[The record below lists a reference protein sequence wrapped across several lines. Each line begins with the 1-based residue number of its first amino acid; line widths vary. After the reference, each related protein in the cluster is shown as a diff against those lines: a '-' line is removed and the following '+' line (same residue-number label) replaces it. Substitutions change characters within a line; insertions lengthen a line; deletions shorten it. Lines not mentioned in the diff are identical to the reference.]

1 MPAVTRSQLHAR
13 LTRRFLRE
21 AWGGTWARVGDHTYG
36 HPEVQEPGATPLII
50 GKYCSIGDHVVLILA
65 NHRLDLPTSYPFF
78 SLSAIWPEARNF
90 GPDHEAR
97 GPMIIGNDVWIGVG
111 ATLLPGVSIG
121 DGAIVSAGAVVAGD
135 VPPYAIVGGIPA
147 RVLRKRFDEETI
159 AAMLRIR
166 WWDWSDELVAA
177 RMRAIMTPD
186 MAAFVAAYDV

>member
-1 MPAVTRSQLHAR
+1 MPAVTKSQLHGR

-21 AWGGTWARVGDHTYG
+21 TWGGTWARVGDHTYG
-36 HPEVQEPGATPLII
+36 HPEVQEPGATPLLI

-78 SLSAIWPEARNF
+78 SLSAIWPEARSF

-97 GPMIIGNDVWIGVG
+97 GPMTIGSDVWIGVG
-111 ATLLPGVSIG
+111 AILLPGVKIG
-121 DGAIVSAGAVVAGD
+121 DGAIISAGAVVAGD
-135 VPPYAIVGGIPA
+135 VPPYAIVGGSPA
-147 RVLRKRFDEETI
+147 RILRMRFDTDTI

-166 WWDWSDELVAA
+166 WWDWSDDVVAA

-186 MAAFVAAYDV
+186 LPAFIAAYDV